1 MRRAFLVL
9 CFLMAGVLG
18 VFGKDLVRHNYR
30 YNGYTR
36 VRSERLLVRTSQGD
50 KSPFFVSIEY
60 IVFPQGEDAYVL
72 RLDFESER
80 RSDFAKGVKFTATTT
95 DGKLISSSQMYKA
108 PEAREAFTGENGKA
122 VYWNTAEYLFESKD
136 FMRLLEGVKS
146 IDVAI
151 NWSPEGYIQRNFNGE
166 FSAALHELN
175 DAVRN
180 ASAPAEIGDNIEESS
195 DNTGSK
201 LILTK
206 ALEVPGAK
214 GMYRLSMNYIY
225 YKGTNKEDYDLTI
238 ELADRERVIPLGAKA
253 VFRLKDG
260 EAVELLQERDAY
272 GVFFCYPDA
281 EQIKSLS
288 RGIEA
293 LEIVGEGFEYK
304 DGLLSGE
311 FSRVLYCL
319 YNSLQSV
326 SSI

>member
-9 CFLMAGVLG
+9 CFLMAGVFG

-36 VRSERLLVRTSQGD
+36 VRTERLRVDTKG
-50 KSPFFVSIEY
+50 KSPFYVSVEY
-60 IVFPQGEDAYVL
+60 VVFPQGEDAYVL

-108 PEAREAFTGENGKA
+108 PEEREAFTGENGKA

-146 IDVAI
+146 IDVAV

-180 ASAPAEIGDNIEESS
+180 ASAPAEIGDNIAESS

-238 ELADRERVIPLGAKA
+238 ERGLFLLGQRLCFGLKTGKQWSCCRRGMLTGCFFVILM
-253 VFRLKDG
+253 RS
-260 EAVELLQERDAY
+260 R
-272 GVFFCYPDA
+272 
-281 EQIKSLS
+281 LS
-288 RGIEA
+288 R
-293 LEIVGEGFEYK
+293 
-304 DGLLSGE
+304 
-311 FSRVLYCL
+311 CL
-319 YNSLQSV
+319 AV
-326 SSI
+326 